1 MVRAVLSDNPVV
13 RARADLDSLLGLRL
27 QPLLTG
33 FLHDIRGGPVQV
45 ERRLLDG
52 PDDVR
57 IHGRQELSFV
67 AGTAAAL
74 FIPSSTI
81 TEHDYPAGFFG
92 AFDVGKIIIVILG
105 IAQSVQNQIAG
116 MLGALPK

>member
-1 MVRAVLSDNPVV
+1 MSCIGSQFPIIRWSAP
-13 RARADLDSLLGLRL
+13 AEADLA
-27 QPLLTG
+27 LLTG

-67 AGTAAAL
+67 AGTAARRA
-74 FIPSSTI
+74 
-81 TEHDYPAGFFG
+81 A
-92 AFDVGKIIIVILG
+92 
-105 IAQSVQNQIAG
+105 
-116 MLGALPK
+116 